1 MRIRK
6 VSVLIDGG
14 FFYKR
19 IKAWPDIDRDDPVA
33 VADQA
38 RYLCKRHVQKLI
50 GEEQTQQPSRWLDH
64 VYRLFYYDAIPFGG
78 TPHHPLHN
86 RQIKFSETPEAKFRR
101 GLFDELRKKRKFAL
115 RLGSVI
121 NDGYWTP
128 YNRHMKPL
136 LKIWNHASYL
146 AEILEDPSKIDND
159 KSEAARVAL
168 AAWTNFSADDI
179 EYPLRQKGV
188 DMRIGLDITT
198 MTMKRQVD
206 TIVLVTGDSDFVPA
220 AKMARREGVEFILD
234 PMWQNISPELN
245 EHVDGV
251 TSGFNPPNQGNG
263 ANAPADTA

>member
-1 MRIRK
+1 MRIRT

-19 IKAWPDIDRDDPVA
+19 IKAWPGIDRDDPKQ

-50 GEEQTQQPSRWLDH
+50 GEEPNQRPSRWLDH
-64 VYRLFYYDAIPFGG
+64 VYRLFYYDASPYDG
-78 TPHHPLHN
+78 TPHHPLLN
-86 RQIKFSETPEAKFRR
+86 RQIKFSESAQAKFRR
-101 GLFDELRKKRKFAL
+101 SLFDELRQKRKFAL

-121 NDGYWTP
+121 SEGYWTP
-128 YNRHMKPL
+128 YNRHMKKL
-136 LKIWNHASYL
+136 LKIWDHADYL
-146 AEILEDPSKIDND
+146 TEILEDQSKIDEE
-159 KSEAARVAL
+159 KTTAAKDAL
-168 AAWTNFSADDI
+168 SAWKELSPDDI
-179 EYPLRQKGV
+179 VFPLRQKGV

-234 PMWQNISPELN
+234 PMWQSVSPELN
-245 EHVDGV
+245 EHVDGI
-251 TSGFNPPNQGNG
+251 TSGFSHPNQGNV
-263 ANAPADTA
+263 ANVACDPD

>member
-19 IKAWPDIDRDDPVA
+19 IKAWPDINRDDPKQ

-50 GEEQTQQPSRWLDH
+50 GEDQNQQPSQWLQH
-64 VYRLFYYDAIPFGG
+64 VYRLFYYDAHPYEG

-86 RQIKFSETPEAKFRR
+86 RQIKFADTDEAQFRQN
-101 GLFDELRKKRKFAL
+101 LFKELRKKRKFAL

-121 NDGYWTP
+121 NEGYWTP
-128 YNRHMKPL
+128 YNRHMKKL
-136 LKIWNHASYL
+136 LKIWKHADYL
-146 AEILEDPSKIDND
+146 TEVLEDPSKVD
-159 KSEAARVAL
+159 SEKNGEALTAL
-168 AAWTNFSADDI
+168 AAWKELSADDI
-179 EYPLRQKGV
+179 VFPLRQKGV

-198 MTMKRQVD
+198 MTLKGQVD

-220 AKMARREGVEFILD
+220 AKVARREGVEFILD
-234 PMWQNISPELN
+234 PMWQSVSPELN
-245 EHVDGV
+245 EHVDGI
-251 TSGFNPPNQGNG
+251 TSGLNRPNQGAA
-263 ANAPADTA
+263 ANAPAEPD